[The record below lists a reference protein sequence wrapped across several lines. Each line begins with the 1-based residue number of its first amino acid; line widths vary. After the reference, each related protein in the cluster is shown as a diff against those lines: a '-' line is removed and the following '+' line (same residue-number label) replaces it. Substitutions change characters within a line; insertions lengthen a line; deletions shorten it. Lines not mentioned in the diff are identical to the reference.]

1 MIAHIYANQGG
12 IMRKR
17 KQIFL
22 IVIVGLVAFGGCLA
36 SGARTLPPTNETS
49 EITVLTTASV
59 IGNLYSHTDIVY
71 VQGNQDLSD
80 NPPLNVSC
88 GEGESTISYQQDIMA
103 VSGEAT
109 YVKYTNL
116 DTGPK
121 TANSGSGNFES
132 TQVLTYDTNGDGS
145 ETGKMIADES
155 ILVSA
160 VANGCTVGE
169 TCCDSVWGAAEGSA
183 IPPTNDIVEAGSSMV
198 VSEAA
203 VTSISSA
210 TITGDSPDTSVSL
223 EYSVD
228 ITGVNQTGDKD
239 PSNGAVGTAT
249 AYVKADLQEGLGNST
264 AVGSEV
270 TYSDVTSASGLFTLA
285 KQVSYTSG

>member
-49 EITVLTTASV
+49 EITVLTSASV
-59 IGNLYSHTDIVY
+59 VGNLYSHTDIVY

-80 NPPLNVSC
+80 NPPLNESC

-103 VSGEAT
+103 ISGEAT
-109 YVKYTNL
+109 YDKYTKL

-121 TANSGSGNFES
+121 TANSDNFES
-132 TQVLTYDTNGDGS
+132 TQELTYNTTGDGS

-160 VANGCTVGE
+160 VADGCTAGE
-169 TCCDSVWGAAEGSA
+169 TCCDSVWGASDGSA
-183 IPPTNDIVEAGSSMV
+183 IPPTNDVVEAGSSMV
-198 VSEAA
+198 VSEAD
-203 VTSISSA
+203 VVSSSGA
-210 TITGDSPDTSVSL
+210 RITADSPDTPVSL
-223 EYSVD
+223 DYSVT
-228 ITGVNQTGDKD
+228 IEGVNQTQGD
-239 PSNGAVGTAT
+239 PSTGAVGTAT
-249 AYVKADLQEGLGNST
+249 AYVNADLQEGLGNST
-264 AVGSEV
+264 DVGSEV

-285 KQVSYTSG
+285 KEVSYNSG

>member
-1 MIAHIYANQGG
+1 
-12 IMRKR
+12 MRQR
-17 KQIFL
+17 EQIFI
-22 IVIVGLVAFGGCLA
+22 IVLVGLVALGSGLA

-49 EITVLTTASV
+49 KITVLTSASV
-59 IGNLYSHTDIVY
+59 VGNLYSHTDIVY

-80 NPPLNVSC
+80 NPPLNESC

-103 VSGEAT
+103 ISGEAT
-109 YVKYTNL
+109 YDKYTNL

-121 TANSGSGNFES
+121 TANSDNFES

-183 IPPTNDIVEAGSSMV
+183 MPPTNDIVEAGSSMV

-285 KQVSYTSG
+285 KEVSYTSG

>member
-1 MIAHIYANQGG
+1 
-12 IMRKR
+12 MRQR
-17 KQIFL
+17 EQIFI
-22 IVIVGLVAFGGCLA
+22 IVLVGLVALGSGLA

-49 EITVLTTASV
+49 KITVLTSASV

-71 VQGNQDLSD
+71 VQGNQDLSN
-80 NPPLNVSC
+80 NPPLNESC

-103 VSGEAT
+103 ISGEAT
-109 YVKYTNL
+109 YDKYTNL

-121 TANSGSGNFES
+121 TANSDNFES

-183 IPPTNDIVEAGSSMV
+183 MPPTNDIVEAGSSMV

-285 KQVSYTSG
+285 KEVSYTSG